1 MDNDSSSDVRYDTI
15 RYDMVYLRAL
25 KVYDEGHLI
34 FAHGTEKMRKT
45 FFKKNN
51 KLALYGIDGRL
62 FTNDVSAKFKVTWHK
77 KTKTNI
83 N

>member
-45 FFKKNN
+45 FFKK
-51 KLALYGIDGRL
+51 
-62 FTNDVSAKFKVTWHK
+62 
-77 KTKTNI
+77 
-83 N
+83 